1 MGSLA
6 PLLKLSIMTGRIIR
20 KETEKRLPF
29 PTIGRIACGEKSE
42 KGYPRSLDWFKASGK
57 YASLFHEAYGEQ
69 PDTIQ
74 IVFPSDDPELVCR
87 EEYEF
92 RDNAGKLVA
101 KGDGETFRVWSEK
114 SKSYVTLTTNEHPT
128 LMDMVSSK
136 YPKCEW
142 KITLTLNFII
152 PKIRGVMGLWS
163 FSTKGS
169 ASTIPQVRDAFDALI
184 EQSGHASGVICDL
197 SVKIHTSNHPGT
209 ASKYPVVML
218 TPNESRE
225 NLQMIAEAKK
235 PITLIGDGE

>member
-1 MGSLA
+1 M
-6 PLLKLSIMTGRIIR
+6 
-20 KETEKRLPF
+20 PF

-42 KGYPRSLDWFKASGK
+42 KGYPRSLGHFVANGK
-57 YASLFHEAYGEQ
+57 YASLFKDAYGEK
-69 PDTIQ
+69 PETIQ

-101 KGDGETFRVWSEK
+101 SGDGENFKVWSDK
-114 SKSYVTLTTNEHPT
+114 SKSYLQLTTNEHPN
-128 LMDMVSSK
+128 LMEMVSNK
-136 YPKCEW
+136 YPRCEW

-169 ASTIPQVRDAFDALI
+169 ASTIPQVRDTFDALI

-197 SVKIHTSNHPGT
+197 SVKMHTSNKPQD

-218 TPNESRE
+218 TPNESRA
-225 NLQMIAEAKK
+225 NLEMIEEAKK
-235 PITLIGDGE
+235 PINLLEDAK